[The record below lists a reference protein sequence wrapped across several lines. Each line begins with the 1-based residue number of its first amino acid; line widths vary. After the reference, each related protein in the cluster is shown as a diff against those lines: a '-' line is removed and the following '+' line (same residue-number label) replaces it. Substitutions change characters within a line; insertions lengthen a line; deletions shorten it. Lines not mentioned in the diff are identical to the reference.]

1 MGKRGRC
8 CLHNLLVSRIRTDLD
23 VVGPGDL
30 SKFSEVNR
38 AKKRLVG
45 ERGENPATNVTGK
58 IDDPVHS
65 VWIGQMQAISCER
78 LNLCWS
84 FHQEKND
91 PSAAQCKAR
100 VVRRRGK

>member
-1 MGKRGRC
+1 
-8 CLHNLLVSRIRTDLD
+8 
-23 VVGPGDL
+23 
-30 SKFSEVNR
+30 
-38 AKKRLVG
+38 
-45 ERGENPATNVTGK
+45 
-58 IDDPVHS
+58 
-65 VWIGQMQAISCER
+65 MQAISCER